1 MEYSHGRKF
10 GQNFLD
16 SPEIVSKILDIA
28 GIGKTD
34 VVLEVGPGRGAL
46 TFEIVKR
53 VKKVFAIEKDRD
65 LARRLQE
72 DIEKDRIKNCE
83 VIEGDIRDIHPSMDF
98 LGVERY
104 ILLGNIPYYITA
116 RLFRKFLEEELM
128 QPEKII
134 FMVQREI
141 AERIVSCEPDHTLL
155 SVSIRAYG
163 VPAIELFVPRTM
175 FSPPPRVDS
184 SVISVSL
191 ISRKRFT
198 AYGVSEKDFFRVLRA
213 GFSHPRKVII
223 SNIAEALSL
232 EKKSIGNLFQEIG
245 IQEKARPSE
254 LSIEQWFLLVQRLGL
269 SI

>member
-16 SPEIVSKILDIA
+16 SLEIVLKILSIA

-34 VVLEVGPGRGAL
+34 IVLEVGPGRGAL
-46 TFEIVKR
+46 TFEIAKR
-53 VKKVFAIEKDRD
+53 AKKVFAVEKDRN
-65 LARRLQE
+65 LASQLHG
-72 DIEKDRIKNCE
+72 DMEKSRIKNCE
-83 VIEGDIRDIHPSMDF
+83 IIEGDIRDIHPSIDF
-98 LGVERY
+98 LGAERY

-116 RLFRKFLEEELM
+116 RLFRKFLEEEPM

-163 VPAIELFVPRTM
+163 VPAIELFVPRTT

-191 ISRKRFT
+191 ISRKRFAT
-198 AYGVSEKDFFRVLRA
+198 HGVSEKDFFRVLRA

-232 EKKSIGNLFQEIG
+232 EKKSISNLFQEIG

-254 LSIEQWFLLVQRLGL
+254 LSIEQWFFVAKKL
-269 SI
+269 SEM